1 MNDFYP
7 YDKRQVSDLELAS
20 LFRRERFATINTMD
34 PAKLR
39 NFRVGRALRAMG
51 IATVVSTVVTGVVVH
66 MYTKKEI
73 STIRKFYHSYDPQL
87 EWNVLLN
94 SGILKTVNKDGSLVD
109 LED

>member
-1 MNDFYP
+1 MII
-7 YDKRQVSDLELAS
+7 VSS
-20 LFRRERFATINTMD
+20 FRFSREYRLPTLLHFSTMD

-51 IATVVSTVVTGVVVH
+51 IATVVSTVVTGVVVY